1 MYIHITHYMYRSVFD
16 VLCPKASRGDLSL
29 SCGLSVCALRWG
41 HVWLRRGQVE
51 NLVQG
56 ANLWSEIGVFH
67 IGELSFQDWFL
78 SKLWIL
84 KVHIAWVLVSH
95 FCEAT
100 SWLNTFVDCTRMQ
113 MTRWL
118 CFSGWEGAGRQ
129 QKYTDWYGTEAKQP
143 HTLNERILV
152 FKSNGNGQNMTLCW
166 HSETKTI
173 LMESSQHVD
182 MICIFF
188 VCIHTWI

>member
-1 MYIHITHYMYRSVFD
+1 MYIYITHYMYRSVFD

-29 SCGLSVCALRWG
+29 SCGLSLCALRWG

-67 IGELSFQDWFL
+67 ISELSLEDWFL

-118 CFSGWEGAGRQ
+118 CFSGWEGGRTTTKIHRLIRDRGQ
-129 QKYTDWYGTEAKQP
+129 TTSYTQWKNPRFWKQW
-143 HTLNERILV
+143 ERSEHDFVLTFRNKDNSDGII
-152 FKSNGNGQNMTLCW
+152 STCW
-166 HSETKTI
+166 
-173 LMESSQHVD
+173 
-182 MICIFF
+182 
-188 VCIHTWI
+188 

>member
-1 MYIHITHYMYRSVFD
+1 MYIYITHYMYRSVFD

-29 SCGLSVCALRWG
+29 SCGLSLCALRWG

-67 IGELSFQDWFL
+67 ISELSFQDWFL

-113 MTRWL
+113 MTLFQWLGGGQDDNKNTQIDTGQRPNNLIHSMKESSFLKAMGTVRTWL
-118 CFSGWEGAGRQ
+118 CVDIQKQRQ
-129 QKYTDWYGTEAKQP
+129 FWWN
-143 HTLNERILV
+143 HLNMFIWSV
-152 FKSNGNGQNMTLCW
+152 Y
-166 HSETKTI
+166 
-173 LMESSQHVD
+173 
-182 MICIFF
+182 FF